1 MTTITIKSGENL
13 SRTIFNSTHDLF
25 IFLREELAPLQ
36 LYQIDEE
43 SLSEE
48 SLNKIEKSRSN
59 PNKKLTDFQG

>member
-13 SRTIFNSTHDLF
+13 SRTIFNSTQDLF
-25 IFLREELAPLQ
+25 IFLREELTPLQ
-36 LYQIDEE
+36 LFQIDEE

-48 SLNKIEKSRSN
+48 SLLRIKKSRNN